1 LLVTVSV
8 SIDRL
13 MIREMS
19 LVIVYGTETGTAED
33 VAEGLWREA
42 LARNL
47 SARLLPMDEYDIES
61 LSSSG
66 TVLFVMSTSGQGEF
80 PPNARSNWRWLLR
93 KGHPSDLLKEVNV
106 AVIGLGDSSYQK
118 YNFAGKKLFRRL
130 IQLGARD
137 LLPVCLADDQHESGI
152 DGALLPWKEQL
163 WQRLQTV
170 YEGVSLSIDPTASP
184 LCKYTLRYD
193 AENELNGQSDH
204 RSVKES
210 DLRVV
215 RVVENRRVT
224 ADDHFQDTR
233 LVSFDSRGVE
243 GMEYSPGDVLMV
255 HPYNPEE
262 TLRIALDALQYP
274 DELLDRPF
282 YAVPTDESIR
292 LLPRDVVGDGPLAL
306 RDCLLRLFDLQQRP
320 RRSFFE
326 LMGAIST
333 HEAEREKLLE
343 LASAA
348 GQDDYIDYVTRT
360 RRTVAETLRD
370 FGNSAREIP
379 PERLFDILPRIRA
392 RAFSIASC
400 PVKHAGKIQIL
411 VAKVQYKAAR
421 MAEPRRGLC
430 SSFISRLEEG
440 EEVRVR
446 VRPGTFRFPSVD
458 RAVVAVGPGTGVAP
472 FRSLIEWR
480 SGHGSSGASMLFFG
494 CRGRKR
500 DDYFRAEWDELMA
513 ARPDTVT
520 VHTAYSRDEEEKAGS
535 RRYVQHVMLQQRA
548 QLMRLLREEKAWI
561 FVAGSAGD
569 MPKAVME
576 ALDLMGKEAYGED
589 GFAAQLEKEGR
600 LQFETWS

>member
-1 LLVTVSV
+1 
-8 SIDRL
+8 D
-13 MIREMS
+13 MS

-42 LARNL
+42 RMRNL
-47 SARLLPMDEYDIES
+47 PARLVPMDEYDIES
-61 LSSSG
+61 LSSEQV
-66 TVLFVMSTSGQGEF
+66 VLFVMATSGQGEF
-80 PPNARSNWRWLLR
+80 PPNARVGWKWMLRKSLPNDLLR
-93 KGHPSDLLKEVNV
+93 EVSV

-130 IQLGARD
+130 VQLGARD

-163 WQRLQTV
+163 WHRLQAV
-170 YEGVSLSIDPTASP
+170 YEDISLTVDPSMAP
-184 LCKYTLRYD
+184 LCKYTLRYEEQND
-193 AENELNGQSDH
+193 VNGRGDQISL
-204 RSVKES
+204 KEG

-224 ADDHFQDTR
+224 AEDHFQDTR
-233 LVSFDSRGVE
+233 LVTFDSRGVE
-243 GMEYSPGDVLMV
+243 GMDYAPGDVLMV
-255 HPYNPEE
+255 HPYNPDE
-262 TLRIALDALQYP
+262 TMAIALDALQYP

-282 YAVPTDESIR
+282 HAMPTDASIR
-292 LLPRDVVGDGPLAL
+292 PLPSDVIGDGPVTL
-306 RDCLLRLFDLQQRP
+306 RDCLRRLFDLQQRP

-326 LMGAIST
+326 LMGTISN
-333 HEAEREKLLE
+333 HEAEKEKLLE
-343 LASAA
+343 LASAQ

-370 FGNSAREIP
+370 FGHSAKEIA

-400 PVKHAGKIQIL
+400 PVKEKGSVQIL
-411 VAKVQYKAAR
+411 VAKVQYKTAR

-430 SSFISRLEEG
+430 STYIARMKEG

-446 VRPGTFRFPSVD
+446 VRPGTFRFPAVE
-458 RAVVAVGPGTGVAP
+458 RAVVTIGPGTGVAP
-472 FRSLIEWR
+472 FRSLIVWR
-480 SGHGSSGASMLFFG
+480 SVQESGSSMLFFG
-494 CRGRKR
+494 CRGRRR
-500 DDYFRAEWDELMA
+500 DDYFREEWEELQKSHQG
-513 ARPDTVT
+513 TVV

-535 RRYVQHVMLQQRA
+535 RRYVQHVMLQQRT
-548 QLMRLLREEKAWI
+548 QLMRLLVEEKAFV

-569 MPKAVME
+569 MPKAVTE
-576 ALDLMGKEAYGED
+576 ALDLMGKEADGQD
-589 GFAAQLEKEGR
+589 GFAARLEKEGR